1 MFIEGSTKMI
11 SKKFRLIALGLIVF
25 GVISALCIFLSN
37 ANLDVLNPKGEIAN
51 KQRDLIVLA
60 TVLSAIVVLPVFV
73 LTFFIGWRYKES
85 NKKAKYTPEWGGSK
99 ILESIWWGIPIILI
113 LILSIITFKSSHDL
127 DPFKPIQSAKKPV
140 TIQVV
145 ALQWKWLFIY
155 PEEGIATVN
164 YVEFPVDT
172 PINFEITADAP
183 MNSFWIPQ
191 LGGQIY
197 AMSGMSTHLN
207 LIANETGSYDG
218 SSANISGEGFSSM
231 KFVAKAT
238 TRGDFDRWVD
248 ESHFKNNVLGQTSY
262 AELAKPSANEV
273 PTVYS
278 DVDPELYT
286 MIMKKYV
293 ASGHRGSHAE

>member
-1 MFIEGSTKMI
+1 MQKKV
-11 SKKFRLIALGLIVF
+11 SKKIRLIALGLVVV
-25 GVISALCIFLSN
+25 GVISALCIFLN
-37 ANLDVLNPKGEIAN
+37 GANLDILNPKGEIAS
-51 KQRDLIVLA
+51 KQRDLIVFA
-60 TVLSAIVVLPVFV
+60 TVLSAIVVVPVFA

-85 NKKAKYTPEWGGSK
+85 NKKAKYTPEWGGNR

-113 LILSIITFKSSHDL
+113 LVLSVITFKSSHDL
-127 DPFKPIQSAKKPV
+127 DPFKPIESNKKPI

-164 YVEFPVDT
+164 YVEFPVNT
-172 PINFEITADAP
+172 PVNFEITADAP

-218 SSANISGEGFSSM
+218 SSANISGEGFASM

-238 TRGDFDRWVD
+238 AREDFDRWVD
-248 ESHFKNNVLGQTSY
+248 ESHLKNNVLGQTSY
-262 AELAKPSANEV
+262 AELVKPSANET
-273 PTVYS
+273 PTIYS

-286 MIMKKYV
+286 MIMKKYI
-293 ASGHRGSHAE
+293 ASGRHGSHAE